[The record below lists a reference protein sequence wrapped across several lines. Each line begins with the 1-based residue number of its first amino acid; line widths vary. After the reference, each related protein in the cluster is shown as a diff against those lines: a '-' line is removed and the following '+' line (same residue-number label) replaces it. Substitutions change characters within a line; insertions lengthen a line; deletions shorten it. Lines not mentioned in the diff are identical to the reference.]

1 MIFCDI
7 EYEDLLT
14 PGFKLSPSIHQLWV
28 WIDCCFFTPGIDYKI
43 HFEWLKKFDTLTA
56 HATTTTTLRC
66 WLLQDNF
73 AIEKKRLIADLFWN
87 LIHSKRIFIP
97 FSHLRSPPCKVAVLY
112 DINNQ
117 LRDAR
122 FDLCG
127 ICLFVHL
134 PSFSNLFYLC
144 SSVLNCLVS
153 FSLYFSSFH
162 SYFLSLYLQKN
173 IIKFET
179 NQIHFSL

>member
-1 MIFCDI
+1 MIEKIWYFDRPRTNNNNNIKVLTVARQFCDW
-7 EYEDLLT
+7 
-14 PGFKLSPSIHQLWV
+14 K
-28 WIDCCFFTPGIDYKI
+28 
-43 HFEWLKKFDTLTA
+43 
-56 HATTTTTLRC
+56 
-66 WLLQDNF
+66 
-73 AIEKKRLIADLFWN
+73 KKRFIADLFWN